1 LSITEIIKSLQKEI
15 GQQRQQEREI
25 LGEIAA
31 VETMEF
37 AERAAKELDPTTHA
51 YSFEAYLT
59 LLENLRVLLSAGMPP
74 DLALDSVQAGW
85 DIDKLLYFWRKADE
99 RL

>member
-25 LGEIAA
+25 LEEIAA

-37 AERAAKELDPTTHA
+37 AERAAKALDPTTHA

-59 LLENLRVLLSAGMPP
+59 LLENLRALLYAGMPP
-74 DLALDSVQAGW
+74 DIALDSVQTGW
-85 DIDKLLYFWRKADE
+85 NIDELLSIWRYKNE
-99 RL
+99 

>member
-1 LSITEIIKSLQKEI
+1 MSITEIIKSLQKEI

-59 LLENLRVLLSAGMPP
+59 LLENLRALLYAGMPP
-74 DLALDSVQAGW
+74 DIALDSVQTGW
-85 DIDKLLYFWRKADE
+85 NVDELLSIWRYE
-99 RL
+99 NE